1 MFSGFIHSFSI
12 TKEENKHIK
21 LVNKSDVSVNLTLEI
36 FGKIGNE
43 STFFDILLLN
53 TNSTNALSTLFQKQ
67 YFVDEKDMSMDGV
80 ITVQFPIKGD
90 YFAEFGFYKVFLV
103 ARLQNSTL
111 FNESIPLSISYDE
124 EIGQVYVSL
133 FSFYIFL
140 YFLIQYIFV
149 LF

>member
-1 MFSGFIHSFSI
+1 MFSGFINSFSI

-67 YFVDEKDMSMDGV
+67 YLVDEKDMSMDGV

-103 ARLQNSTL
+103 ARLQNS
-111 FNESIPLSISYDE
+111 S
-124 EIGQVYVSL
+124 
-133 FSFYIFL
+133 
-140 YFLIQYIFV
+140 
-149 LF
+149 

>member
-90 YFAEFGFYKVFLV
+90 YFGEFGFYKVFLV

>member
-133 FSFYIFL
+133 FLFIFSYIF
-140 YFLIQYIFV
+140 
-149 LF
+149 